1 MKIAHIVCTYPPY
14 TGGMGNVAF
23 EMASGLVSLGHE
35 VEVFTPYYSE
45 IEKPEEKFVQGESVL
60 GGEEVK
66 IKETQDFASRLQ
78 TPFKYGNAAYLPSLK
93 KQLNNFDIVHLHY
106 PFFGTARIV
115 KKWKL
120 NNPDK
125 KLFITYHMDNRAS
138 GIKGLLFK
146 INAKFWLKNILK
158 VADKIQVT
166 SFDYL
171 KSSDAGK
178 YLDMYKDKF
187 FELSL
192 GVDTDKFK
200 IREKPEY
207 LFDKHN
213 LDINKK
219 TILFV
224 GGMDEAHYF
233 KGIPVLLKSA
243 LALKKSN
250 FDFQLVL
257 VGDGNL
263 RNNFEIT
270 ARSYG
275 LKDKVFFIG
284 KVSNQDLAKYYN
296 IADLLVLPSI
306 NQGEAFGLVL
316 LEAMASGVP
325 VIASDL
331 AGVRTV
337 ASDGGFVV
345 KSNDYKDLAEKI
357 YKYFSED
364 REELKNKVREVVEEK
379 YSWKKIIE
387 KLEKEYLSSLSSRV

>member
-1 MKIAHIVCTYPPY
+1 
-14 TGGMGNVAF
+14 
-23 EMASGLVSLGHE
+23 
-35 VEVFTPYYSE
+35 
-45 IEKPEEKFVQGESVL
+45 
-60 GGEEVK
+60 
-66 IKETQDFASRLQ
+66 
-78 TPFKYGNAAYLPSLK
+78 LK
-93 KQLNNFDIVHLHY
+93 KQLNDFDIVHLHY

-337 ASDGGFVV
+337 ASDGGFIV
-345 KSNDYKDLAEKI
+345 KANDYKDLAEKI
-357 YKYFSED
+357 YEYFSED

-387 KLEKEYLSSLSSRV
+387 KLEKEYLLFLSSRV